1 MKMAYKTIS
10 FFAVLGL
17 LFAVAG
23 PSAQAAAVNPQC
35 LVLDTKLQAITAGLA
50 TKEKPLSQLRV
61 KNTYNNGQS
70 PVVLKS
76 KILSAQK
83 VTDKEVK
90 TAFKKLHLKAKT
102 PAQKAA
108 MVAYEAEF
116 AAALKA
122 FRAESETARAAYET
136 GFNDLVNAHRAAVD
150 SQLVALK
157 KRFETANA
165 SAKSSCQKTNN
176 IDKSIIFFK
185 SEVTLAQDSYLGSPN
200 VGTKDIQASL
210 KVVADTHKAA
220 SDKAAKTFDQSLQI
234 SNAKLKTALPN
245 TKYIFE

>member
-1 MKMAYKTIS
+1 MAYKTTS
-10 FFAVLGL
+10 FLAVLGL
-17 LFAVAG
+17 LLAVTA
-23 PSAQAAAVNPQC
+23 PSAQAATLNPQC

-83 VTDKEVK
+83 TTDKEAK
-90 TAFKKLHLKAKT
+90 TIFKKLHLKAKT

-122 FRAESETARAAYET
+122 FRAESEMARAVYET
-136 GFNDLVNAHRAAVD
+136 SFNDLVNAHRAAVD
-150 SQLVALK
+150 SQLAVLK

-176 IDKSIIFFK
+176 IDKALTFFK
-185 SEVTLAQDSYLGSPN
+185 SEVKLAQDAYLATPSI
-200 VGTKDIQASL
+200 GTKDIQTSL
-210 KVVADTHKAA
+210 KVAADTHKAA
-220 SDKAAKTFDQSLQI
+220 SDKAAKTFDQSLQL
-234 SNAKLKTALPN
+234 SNTKLKTALSN